1 MKLGSG
7 VCPTFAGSLR
17 NIPIIRLRNIETKGR
32 KAYKNEGMK
41 ELKN

>member
-7 VCPTFAGSLR
+7 VWPTFAGSLR
-17 NIPIIRLRNIETKGR
+17 NIPTIRLRSTGTKGR